1 MNTRTTL
8 MSSDYNYRPRQTASD
23 RNDYTAEQAAVL
35 ISQHLATRQPKK
47 FDGRCPFV
55 GPVPFTADDARIYFG
70 REDALEELLDRIEHD
85 RLIVL
90 AGPENAGKTSLLQA
104 GLIFALRNG
113 ALMDSDKWLIHT
125 FTPGANPV
133 QKLAEASA
141 TLGERAG
148 LAQVMTDAIRKRG
161 LTGPNALNDLV
172 EMLLGP
178 DKTRRAVLII
188 DQFEEVFTKCKSP
201 ADAQA
206 FTTFLTQAAQQAGSR
221 AIIFI
226 SLRGE
231 FLQNAGGIA
240 ELKPWLD
247 KRIALRAMENDELA
261 RSVVL
266 PALECGVRIEPQ
278 LVARLVNDVQGD
290 PGMLPKL
297 QLAMRDLFMA
307 LPAKAG
313 KDKTLT
319 LADYIDFGPIRP
331 RDDDHAP
338 PVVAGATGAAPLKQT
353 VGEARAVSHFAEQEK
368 QMRRMKLVTT
378 LAGVLAAIA
387 LALGVWGFFSAA
399 QSSQRADAAATAQA
413 LALATATQAAG
424 SAGAADVARSTAE
437 AIAAAANI
445 DRDSAIATRSAA
457 EAAATQA
464 VEEQQVALAQK
475 ATAEAV
481 ATQGVVEVNRG
492 VSLQAT
498 VQAQATAAAALVKEA
513 EATRAAANEIRA
525 TQEVDLKA
533 SRSREL
539 AAIAS
544 SQISSDP
551 QLALLLAMEADR
563 TQRTRQSEG
572 VLRRAYAAAFPDD
585 GVIRIGSPVNDVQFN
600 ADGTQL
606 LVANRDGFA
615 RLIDIASGQVLTTYR
630 GNLANVT
637 SAGFSPDGRWVI
649 TTGADRTARLFDVA
663 SGRALTVMV
672 GHTGTV
678 TSAGFSPDGKLLV
691 TGSADRTARVW
702 DVSAGKAITTPMGF
716 TQPIS
721 VAIFAK
727 DNEVWLR
734 DAIGEWIARGARDG
748 SALPAPTMD
757 TLTLAEVNS
766 GNTASVR
773 VASQGASFETP
784 ALSAAI
790 NKAAFDS
797 SESRVAL
804 AVADGTVRL
813 YPVNVFDVITAAEGK
828 LERQLTCEERVQFLN
843 ESTDCAAIPT
853 PTPEK

>member
-1 MNTRTTL
+1 MLVNM
-8 MSSDYNYRPRQTASD
+8 MSSDYNYRPRQPINNRSE
-23 RNDYTAEQAAVL
+23 YTAEQAAAL

-47 FDGRCPFV
+47 FDGRCPYV

-70 REDALEELLDRIEHD
+70 REDVLEELLDRIEHD
-85 RLIVL
+85 KLIVL
-90 AGPENAGKTSLLQA
+90 AGAENTGKTSLMQA

-125 FTPGANPV
+125 FTPGADPV

-201 ADAQA
+201 ADAKA
-206 FTTFLTQAAQQAGSR
+206 FTAFLTQATQQAGSR

-226 SLRGE
+226 SIRSE
-231 FLQNAGGIA
+231 FLQNAGQIA

-247 KRIALRAMENDELA
+247 KRITLRPMENEELA

-266 PALECGVRIEPQ
+266 PALECGVKIEPQ
-278 LVARLVNDVQGD
+278 LVARLVEDVQGD

-297 QLAMRDLFMA
+297 QLALRDLFMA

-313 KDKTLT
+313 KDKVLT

-331 RDDDHAP
+331 RESDRAP
-338 PVVAGATGAAPLKQT
+338 EVATAGGTSAPLKQT

-387 LALGVWGFFSAA
+387 LALGVWGFFTAA

-437 AIAAAANI
+437 AIAAVASVE
-445 DRDSAIATRSAA
+445 RESAIATRSAA

-464 VEEQQVALAQK
+464 VADQQLALAQK
-475 ATAEAV
+475 ATAEAI
-481 ATQGVVEVNRG
+481 ATRGVVEVNRG
-492 VSLQAT
+492 VELQAT
-498 VQAQATAAAALVKEA
+498 VQAQATAAAELVQQA
-513 EATRAAANEIRA
+513 EATRAAAVEIRA
-525 TQEVDLKA
+525 TQDANLSA
-533 SRSREL
+533 TRSREL

-551 QLALLLAMEADR
+551 QLALLLAIEADR
-563 TQRTRQSEG
+563 VQRTTQSEE
-572 VLRRAYAAAFPDD
+572 VLRRAYASAFPDD
-585 GVIRIGSPVNDVQFN
+585 GVIRIGSPVNDVQFSK
-600 ADGTQL
+600 DGAQL
-606 LVANRDGFA
+606 LVATRDGFA

-637 SAGFSPDGRWVI
+637 SAGFSPDGKWVI

-691 TGSADRTARVW
+691 TGGADRTARVW
-702 DVSAGKAITTPMGF
+702 DVNAGKAITVPMGF

-721 VAIFAK
+721 VVMFAK

-734 DAIGEWIARGARDG
+734 DASGEWFARNPKDG
-748 SALPAPTMD
+748 SELPAPVMD
-757 TLTLAEVNS
+757 TLTSAEPDS
-766 GNTASVR
+766 DNTASVT
-773 VASQGASFETP
+773 VASEGVSFKTP

-790 NKAAFDS
+790 NRTAFDAN
-797 SESRVAL
+797 ESRVAL

-813 YPVNVFDVITAAEGK
+813 YPVNVFDVISAAEGE
-828 LERQLTCEERVQFLN
+828 LERQLTCDERVRFLN
-843 ESTDCAAIPT
+843 ETTDCAAQPT

>member
-1 MNTRTTL
+1 
-8 MSSDYNYRPRQTASD
+8 MSSDYNYRPRQTANNRSE
-23 RNDYTAEQAAVL
+23 YTAEQAAAL

-47 FDGRCPFV
+47 FDGRCPYV

-85 RLIVL
+85 KLIVL

-125 FTPGANPV
+125 FTPGADPV

-148 LAQVMTDAIRKRG
+148 LSQVMTDAIRKRG

-178 DKTRRAVLII
+178 DKSRRAVLII
-188 DQFEEVFTKCKSP
+188 DQFEEVFTKCKTP
-201 ADAQA
+201 ADANA
-206 FTTFLTQAAQQAGSR
+206 FTAFLTQAAQQAGSR

-226 SLRGE
+226 SLRSE
-231 FLQNAGGIA
+231 FLQNAGQIA

-247 KRIALRAMENDELA
+247 KRITMHPMENAELA

-266 PALECGVRIEPQ
+266 PALECGVKIEPQ

-290 PGMLPKL
+290 PSMLPKL
-297 QLAMRDLFMA
+297 QLSLRDLFMA

-331 RDDDHAP
+331 RESDRPPATVDGEAAAP
-338 PVVAGATGAAPLKQT
+338 LPLKQT

-368 QMRRMKLVTT
+368 QMRRMRVVTT

-387 LALGVWGFFSAA
+387 LALGVWGFFTAA

-413 LALATATQAAG
+413 LALATATQAAQQ
-424 SAGAADVARSTAE
+424 AGVADVARSTAE
-437 AIAAAANI
+437 AIAAAANT
-445 DRDSAIATRSAA
+445 DRENAIATRSAA

-464 VEEQQVALAQK
+464 VADQQLALAQK

-481 ATQGVVEVNRG
+481 ATRGVVEVNRG
-492 VSLQAT
+492 VELQAT
-498 VQAQATAAAALVKEA
+498 VQAQATAAAKMVSEA
-513 EATRAAANEIRA
+513 VATRAAANEIRA

-533 SRSREL
+533 ARSREL

-551 QLALLLAMEADR
+551 QLALLLAIEADR
-563 TQRTRQSEG
+563 VQRTAQSED
-572 VLRRAYAAAFPDD
+572 VLRRAYTAAFPDD
-585 GVIRIGSPVNDVQFN
+585 GVIRIGSPVNSVQFN
-600 ADGTQL
+600 EDGTQL

-615 RLIDIASGQVLTTYR
+615 RLIDIASGDVLTTYR

-637 SAGFSPDGRWVI
+637 SAGFSPDGKWVI
-649 TTGADRTARLFDVA
+649 TTGADRTARLFDLA

-702 DVSAGKAITTPMGF
+702 DVSAGKVITAPISFSEPISEAVFSDESSIGVRLANDGLWRWNFREGGTPMPWEIDGLTTVQTLSDGTPYIFNYGADNATLLPGHAGAVTGF
-716 TQPIS
+716 AQT
-721 VAIFAK
+721 
-727 DNEVWLR
+727 DDR
-734 DAIGEWIARGARDG
+734 IA
-748 SALPAPTMD
+748 
-757 TLTLAEVNS
+757 
-766 GNTASVR
+766 TA
-773 VASQGASFETP
+773 G
-784 ALSAAI
+784 
-790 NKAAFDS
+790 
-797 SESRVAL
+797 
-804 AVADGTVRL
+804 ADGTVRL
-813 YPVNVFDVITAAEGK
+813 YPSNVFDMIISAKDK
-828 LERQLTCEERVQFLN
+828 LDRQLTCEEREQLMN
-843 ESTDCAAIPT
+843 ESGACASMPT

>member
-1 MNTRTTL
+1 
-8 MSSDYNYRPRQTASD
+8 MSSDYNYRPRPTAAGNLNEYS
-23 RNDYTAEQAAVL
+23 AEQAAAL

-55 GPVPFTADDARIYFG
+55 GPAPFTVDDARIYFG
-70 REDALEELLDRIEHD
+70 RENILEELLDRIERD
-85 RLIVL
+85 KLIVL
-90 AGPENAGKTSLLQA
+90 AGAENAGKTSLLQA

-125 FTPGANPV
+125 FTPGTDPL

-178 DKTRRAVLII
+178 DKSRRAVLIV

-201 ADAQA
+201 ADARA
-206 FTTFLTQAAQQAGSR
+206 FTAFLTQAAQQAGSR
-221 AIIFI
+221 AILFI
-226 SLRGE
+226 SLRSE
-231 FLQNAGGIA
+231 FLQNAAQLA

-247 KRIALRAMENDELA
+247 KRISLPPMENNELA
-261 RSVVL
+261 RSIVL
-266 PALECGVRIEPQ
+266 PALECGVKIEPQ

-290 PGMLPKL
+290 PSMLPKL
-297 QLAMRDLFMA
+297 QLALRDLFMA

-331 RDDDHAP
+331 RESDRAP
-338 PVVAGATGAAPLKQT
+338 AEAATAAAPLPLKQT
-353 VGEARAVSHFAEQEK
+353 VGEARAVSHFAEQER
-368 QMRRMKLVTT
+368 QMKRMKFITA
-378 LAGVLAAIA
+378 LAGVLAALA
-387 LALGVWGFFSAA
+387 LALGVFSVFSAA
-399 QSSQRADAAATAQA
+399 QSAQRADVAATAQA
-413 LALATATQAAG
+413 LAVATATQAAQN
-424 SAGAADVARSTAE
+424 AGAADVARSTAE
-437 AIAAAANI
+437 AIAAVANI
-445 DRDSAIATRSAA
+445 NRDSAIATRSAA

-464 VEEQQVALAQK
+464 VQEQQLALAQK

-498 VQAQATAAAALVKEA
+498 VQAQSTAAAKIVSEA
-513 EATRAAANEIRA
+513 IATRAASNEIRA

-533 SRSREL
+533 SRSREI

-551 QLALLLAMEADR
+551 QLALLLAIEADR
-563 TQRTRQSEG
+563 VQRTKQSED
-572 VLRRAYAAAFPDD
+572 VLRRAYAVAFPDE
-585 GVIRIGSPVNDVQFN
+585 GVIRVGSPVNDVQFSN
-600 ADGTQL
+600 DSTQL
-606 LVANRDGFA
+606 LVATRDGFA
-615 RLIDIASGQVLTTYR
+615 RLIDIASGDVLTTYR
-630 GNLANVT
+630 GNLANVL
-637 SAGFSPDGRWVI
+637 SAGTSPDGKWVI
-649 TTGADRTARLFDVA
+649 TTGADRTARLFDLA

-678 TSAGFSPDGKLLV
+678 TSAGFSPDGKLVV
-691 TGSADRTARVW
+691 TGGADRIARVW
-702 DVSAGKAITTPMGF
+702 DVGTGKPITVPMGF

-734 DAIGEWIARGARDG
+734 DANGEWFARRANDG
-748 SALPAPTMD
+748 SALPAPAMD
-757 TLTLAEVNS
+757 TLTYAEINA

-773 VASQGASFETP
+773 VASQGASFQTP
-784 ALSAAI
+784 ALPAAI
-790 NKAAFDS
+790 NNTAFDGD
-797 SESRVAL
+797 ESRVAL

-813 YPVNVFDVITAAEGK
+813 YPVNVFDVISAAEGK
-828 LERQLTCEERVQFLN
+828 LDRQLTCEERVRFLN
-843 ESTDCAAIPT
+843 EASDCAAIPT